1 MNIILHLF
9 EGFMIRISLS
19 RQKFFLIIFSVL
31 FGILAGIGIYTFIYA
46 KGFSYITD
54 DPAACANCHVMK
66 DNYDSWN
73 KHSHHAAAVCNDCH
87 TPEGFIGKY
96 YTKALN
102 GFNHSLAFTTGNFP
116 EPIQIKDRNKRIT
129 NDSCRKCHG
138 DIVAMIETRDE
149 TKMSL
154 DCLQCHYSVGH

>member
-1 MNIILHLF
+1 MRAITF
-9 EGFMIRISLS
+9 T
-19 RQKFFLIIFSVL
+19 RQKIVLIVLGIL
-31 FGILAGIGIYTFIYA
+31 FGVLAGLGVYTFIYA
-46 KGFSYITD
+46 KGLSYLTD
-54 DPAACANCHVMK
+54 DPLACANCHVMK
-66 DNYDSWN
+66 DHFDSWT

-102 GFNHSLAFTTGNFP
+102 GYNHSLAFTTGNFP
-116 EPIQIKDRNKRIT
+116 EPIQITARNIRIA
-129 NDSCRKCHG
+129 NNSCRKCHA

-154 DCLQCHYSVGH
+154 DCLKCHYSVGH

>member
-1 MNIILHLF
+1 MRAITF
-9 EGFMIRISLS
+9 T
-19 RQKFFLIIFSVL
+19 RQKIVLIVLGIL
-31 FGILAGIGIYTFIYA
+31 FGVLAGLGVYTFIYA
-46 KGFSYITD
+46 KGLSYLTD
-54 DPAACANCHVMK
+54 DPLACANCHVMK
-66 DNYDSWN
+66 DHFDSWT

-102 GFNHSLAFTTGNFP
+102 GYNHSLAFTTGNFP
-116 EPIQIKDRNKRIT
+116 EPIQITARNIRIA
-129 NDSCRKCHG
+129 NDSCRKCHA

-154 DCLQCHYSVGH
+154 DCLKCHYSVGH